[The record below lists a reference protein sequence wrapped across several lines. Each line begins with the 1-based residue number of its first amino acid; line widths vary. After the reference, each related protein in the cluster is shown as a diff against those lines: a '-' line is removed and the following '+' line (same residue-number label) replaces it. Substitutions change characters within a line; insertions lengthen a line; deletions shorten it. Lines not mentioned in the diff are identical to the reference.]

1 MIQELCISQLSL
13 MKTTGGSLEK
23 VWKNFLIF
31 FQSGRKENLKN
42 LKIVVHG
49 VGQDGR
55 YGGKQGGRHGGR
67 HVGGQGGRHGGRL
80 V

>member
-23 VWKNFLIF
+23 VWKNFLFF
-31 FQSGRKENLKN
+31 FQSGRKENLK
-42 LKIVVHG
+42 IAPHE
-49 VGQDGR
+49 VGQGGR

>member
-31 FQSGRKENLKN
+31 FQSGRKENLKK
-42 LKIVVHG
+42 LKIAAHG

-55 YGGKQGGRHGGR
+55 YGGKQGGQ